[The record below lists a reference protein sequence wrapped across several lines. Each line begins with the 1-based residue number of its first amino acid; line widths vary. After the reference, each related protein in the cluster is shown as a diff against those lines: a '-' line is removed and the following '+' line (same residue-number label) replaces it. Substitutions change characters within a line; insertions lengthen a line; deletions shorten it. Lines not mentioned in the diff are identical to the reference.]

1 MSHGYEKINA
11 KKRCLRV
18 NEQGFI
24 SLYAMLLLLIFLC
37 FATLLVQRAAA
48 YAAVRGLRE
57 SYDLFAIHSC
67 RKYLQ
72 EAHKQDA
79 DTAIETDQR
88 DGKTEEPL
96 DDQQKEEPPKE
107 WEELFQ
113 NTYFHFTREEAYIA
127 VSYTQKNHTVHMQ
140 VYFDQTDGTIQDVV
154 YLQQGEPH

>member
-1 MSHGYEKINA
+1 MSHGYEKTNV

-37 FATLLVQRAAA
+37 FATLLVQRVAA

-67 RKYLQ
+67 RKYL
-72 EAHKQDA
+72 
-79 DTAIETDQR
+79 
-88 DGKTEEPL
+88 
-96 DDQQKEEPPKE
+96 QKEEPPKE